1 MSPRGARPRRWTVE
15 RVSGTAAQLHGRA
28 LAADVT
34 RTVSVYTVTAP
45 ALVLGSTQP
54 DGVVDA
60 DIAAADGLTVVRR
73 RSGGGAVLL
82 EPGGSTWV
90 DVVVPAGDPL
100 WEPDVGRSFLWLGA
114 AWSEAFTTLGQPGPV
129 LVHRGGL
136 VETEWSRLVCFA
148 GLGPGEVTAGNRPG
162 VAAPKLV
169 GMSQRRTRAGSRFQC
184 AVHQRW
190 NPARLVAA
198 LALDEGRRR
207 RAATALGDAVAE
219 VSASTEAIVA
229 ALVERLPT

>member
-1 MSPRGARPRRWTVE
+1 MSSRGARPRSWTVE

-28 LAADVT
+28 LPADVT
-34 RTVSVYTVTAP
+34 RTVTLYTVTAP

-54 DGVVDA
+54 DAVVDA
-60 DIAAADGLTVVRR
+60 DVAAADGLSVVRR

-90 DVVVPAGDPL
+90 DVVVPADDPL

-114 AWSEAFTTLGQPGPV
+114 AWAKAFTTLGQPGPV
-129 LVHRGGL
+129 GVHRGGL

-148 GLGPGEVTAGNRPG
+148 GVGPGEVVAGSRSG
-162 VAAPKLV
+162 AAAPKLV

-184 AVHQRW
+184 AVHQHW
-190 NPARLVAA
+190 NPSRLLRA
-198 LALDEGRRR
+198 LALDDRRR
-207 RAATALGDAVAE
+207 QRAATALADVVVE
-219 VSASTEAIVA
+219 VRHPTEAIVG